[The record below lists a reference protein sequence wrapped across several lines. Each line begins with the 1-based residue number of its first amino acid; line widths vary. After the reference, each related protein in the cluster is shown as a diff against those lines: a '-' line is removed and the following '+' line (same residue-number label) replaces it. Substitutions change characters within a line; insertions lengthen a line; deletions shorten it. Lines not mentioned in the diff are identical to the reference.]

1 MRRKINAV
9 SVTYDS
15 QIEVA
20 YIRVTGTELSPGRRT
35 VPCEFP
41 DGSWASV
48 NVDFKGGRLVGI
60 EILGAN
66 DRLHPEILA
75 EAE

>member
-1 MRRKINAV
+1 MPSASHATHKSRPP
-9 SVTYDS
+9 TF
-15 QIEVA
+15 
-20 YIRVTGTELSPGRRT
+20 VTGTELSPGGRT
-35 VPCEFP
+35 VPCESP

-48 NVDFKGGRLVGI
+48 NVDLKGGRPVGI

-66 DRLHPEILA
+66 ERLHPERLA